1 MTMTPTTLIST
12 PARSN
17 STAHVRIA
25 PSMMRMML
33 PAMVIWF
40 TSLTRGTSIPMKK
53 NKPIVVIGLMGSGK
67 TTFGRLI
74 AEALGMPLSDSD
86 PYLRKKYGASAA
98 EIAAREG
105 VDVLHEREADHVIEA
120 LAAAASTVD
129 SPRAREAMRGA
140 LVIWLDAD
148 DAVLAERMRSAS
160 HRPDFPPAVMRAQ
173 REPHFRELADLRYD
187 VGVLTP
193 EQVRAAV
200 L

>member
-1 MTMTPTTLIST
+1 
-12 PARSN
+12 
-17 STAHVRIA
+17 
-25 PSMMRMML
+25 
-33 PAMVIWF
+33 
-40 TSLTRGTSIPMKK
+40 MKK

-67 TTFGRLI
+67 TTSGRLI

-120 LAAAASTVD
+120 LAGEPEVVAAAASTVD

-173 REPHFRELADLRYD
+173 REPHFRDLADLRYD

-193 EQVRAAV
+193 EEVRAAV
-200 L
+200 LRDFGLPPADQG